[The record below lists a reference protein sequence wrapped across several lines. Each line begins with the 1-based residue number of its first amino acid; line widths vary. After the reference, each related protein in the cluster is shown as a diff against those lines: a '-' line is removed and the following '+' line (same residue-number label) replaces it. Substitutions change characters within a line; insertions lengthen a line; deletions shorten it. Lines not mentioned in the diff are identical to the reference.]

1 VFLSSHAFHFNLLN
15 SQHRGRRFSLYFIF
29 IKIIFILLDFFVNL
43 KNIFINRNK
52 IIFKILYEYVNAGM
66 RDILEIES
74 EHAD

>member
-1 VFLSSHAFHFNLLN
+1 MEEDFLFILFLLN
-15 SQHRGRRFSLYFIF
+15 LFLFYFA
-29 IKIIFILLDFFVNL
+29 NL